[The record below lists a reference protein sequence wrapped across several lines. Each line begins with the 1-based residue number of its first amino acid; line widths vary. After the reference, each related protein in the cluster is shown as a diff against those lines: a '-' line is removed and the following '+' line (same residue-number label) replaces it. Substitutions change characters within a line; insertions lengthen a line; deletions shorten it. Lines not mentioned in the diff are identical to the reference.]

1 MNLLNQMKSISE
13 RKMNNEEL
21 DEDIITIH
29 LGKVL
34 PEEQYNEVVRSVV
47 AFMNK
52 RWPGLL
58 SNQFAN

>member
-1 MNLLNQMKSISE
+1 M
-13 RKMNNEEL
+13 

-34 PEEQYNEVVRSVV
+34 SEEQYNDIVQSVI

-52 RWPGLL
+52 RWPDL
-58 SNQFAN
+58 SVNRFSN

>member
-1 MNLLNQMKSISE
+1 MTHD
-13 RKMNNEEL
+13 EEL

-34 PEEQYNEVVRSVV
+34 TEEQYNEVVKSIV
-47 AFMNK
+47 AFMNT

>member
-1 MNLLNQMKSISE
+1 
-13 RKMNNEEL
+13 MNNEEL